1 VKAGA
6 DTSLMHRLGQGSK
19 ALLPGSGRNSLMKR
33 FSPPGEKSFSVSLV
47 HDTVVLE
54 QHIREGRFQRSLAL
68 IAGFSGLLSGLEVT
82 YEHYRGSYSQQIMYT
97 PVFLSAALFITGVGA
112 AVSRRVARTLL
123 PVLSILTIVDGI
135 VGFYFH
141 VRGVA
146 RKPGGWRVPVMNVIM
161 GPPVFAPLLFA
172 LSGYLGIIASLLRPE
187 NTTSEGGLGHGGWF
201 SSLSSLVPKDISHE
215 GFVLEQH
222 VREGRFQKNLA
233 AAAGISA
240 FFSTAEALYS
250 HYKNG
255 FAYPKLQWSPILL
268 GPLLLVAGVGTIWK
282 AWIGRTLLPV
292 ASALALL
299 DGGIGFYVHARGI
312 VRRPGGLKLPVYN
325 LIYGPPIFAPLLF
338 AASGFMG
345 LLASLL
351 RRSDS

>member
-1 VKAGA
+1 MLRSRHRGDLLHAPALRSLLRRLSPEAG
-6 DTSLMHRLGQGSK
+6 R
-19 ALLPGSGRNSLMKR
+19 
-33 FSPPGEKSFSVSLV
+33 SFSVRLV

-68 IAGFSGLLSGLEVT
+68 ITAFSSLLSGLEVT
-82 YEHYRGSYSQQIMYT
+82 YEHYRGSYSRQVMYT
-97 PVFLSAALFITGVGA
+97 PVFLSAALFFVGVA
-112 AVSRRVARTLL
+112 TAINRRVARTLL
-123 PVLSILTIVDGI
+123 PLLSVLTIVDGV

-172 LSGYLGIIASLLRPE
+172 LSGYLGIIASFLKQE
-187 NTTSEGGLGHGGWF
+187 NTSSGGVSRNAGWF
-201 SSLSSLVPKDISHE
+201 SSLLSVVPKGISHE
-215 GFVLEQH
+215 GLVLEQH

-240 FFSTAEALYS
+240 VFSTAEALYS
-250 HYKNG
+250 HYKDD
-255 FAYPKLQWSPILL
+255 FRYPKLQWSPILL
-268 GPLLLVAGVGTIWK
+268 GPFLLVAGLGTIWK
-282 AWIGRTLLPV
+282 AWIGRTLLPL
-292 ASALALL
+292 ASALAVFN
-299 DGGIGFYVHARGI
+299 GAIGFYVHVRGM
-312 VRRPGGLKLPVYN
+312 VRRPGGLKLPMYN

-351 RRSDS
+351 RRADS

>member
-1 VKAGA
+1 MLRHLEGW
-6 DTSLMHRLGQGSK
+6 
-19 ALLPGSGRNSLMKR
+19 GRRIRRISPASR
-33 FSPPGEKSFSVSLV
+33 STFSTVLI

-68 IAGFSGLLSGLEVT
+68 ITAFSSLLSGLEVT
-82 YEHYRGSYSQQIMYT
+82 YEHYRGSYSQQVMYT
-97 PVFLSAALFITGVGA
+97 PVFLSLALFVTGIA
-112 AVSRRVARTLL
+112 AAISRRVARSVL
-123 PVLSILTIVDGI
+123 PLVSVLIIIDGV

-172 LSGYLGIIASLLRPE
+172 ISGYLGVITAFLRPE
-187 NTTSEGGLGHGGWF
+187 NSSSEGISAGEGRF
-201 SSLSSLVPKDISHE
+201 SALLSLVPKGISHE
-215 GFVLEQH
+215 GIVLEQH
-222 VREGRFQKNLA
+222 IREGRFQKNLA

-250 HYKNG
+250 HYENN
-255 FAYPKLQWSPILL
+255 FRYRKLQWSPLLL
-268 GPLLLVAGVGTIWK
+268 GPFLVVAGLGTVPK
-282 AWIGRTLLPV
+282 AWIGRTLLPL
-292 ASALALL
+292 ASVLALL
-299 DGGIGFYVHARGI
+299 DGAIGFYVHARGI
-312 VRRPGGLKLPVYN
+312 VRRPGGLKLPIYN

-351 RRSDS
+351 RRADS